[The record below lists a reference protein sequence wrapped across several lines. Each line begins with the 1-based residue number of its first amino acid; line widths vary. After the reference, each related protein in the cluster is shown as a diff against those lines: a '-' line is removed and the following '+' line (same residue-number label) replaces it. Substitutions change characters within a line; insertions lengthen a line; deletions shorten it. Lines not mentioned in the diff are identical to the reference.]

1 VYSLIHELEKKTKNF
16 ALKKKKKTGFFLLPK
31 RSYGIE

>member
-16 ALKKKKKTGFFLLPK
+16 ALKKKKTGFFLLPK